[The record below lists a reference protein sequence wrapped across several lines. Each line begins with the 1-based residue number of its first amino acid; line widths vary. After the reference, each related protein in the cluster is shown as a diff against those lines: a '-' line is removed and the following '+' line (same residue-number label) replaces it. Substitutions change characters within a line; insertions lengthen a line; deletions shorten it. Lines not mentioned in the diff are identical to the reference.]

1 MRRRRGTISIA
12 RRPWTCTAWAT
23 TSSTSRLARVNRSID
38 RSPLVY
44 LTKRRRVMTRLM
56 AVGMVAMWISG
67 CASYGGWEP
76 TVDTSRDMNRDTL
89 ARDLAECKE
98 LASKASGG
106 TATEAAKGTGAGAV
120 IGAAAGAVIGAVS
133 GNEIGRAHV

>member
-1 MRRRRGTISIA
+1 
-12 RRPWTCTAWAT
+12 
-23 TSSTSRLARVNRSID
+23 
-38 RSPLVY
+38 
-44 LTKRRRVMTRLM
+44 MTRLM
-56 AVGMVAMWISG
+56 ALGMVALWISG

-76 TVDTSRDMNRDTL
+76 TVDTSRDMNRDNL

-133 GNEIGRAHV
+133 GNAGNGAALGAAVGGTSGGVHEGVSAERQYKRSYIRCIEGRGHPVVN

>member
-1 MRRRRGTISIA
+1 MHRLIA
-12 RRPWTCTAWAT
+12 LSMITFW
-23 TSSTSRLARVNRSID
+23 LN
-38 RSPLVY
+38 
-44 LTKRRRVMTRLM
+44 
-56 AVGMVAMWISG
+56 G

-76 TVDTSRDMNRDTL
+76 TIDASRDTHKAAL
-89 ARDLAECKE
+89 EQDLAECKE

-133 GNEIGRAHV
+133 GSAGHGAAVGSAIGGTSGGVHQGAAAEQEYKRSYSRCMQGRGHPVIN

>member
-1 MRRRRGTISIA
+1 
-12 RRPWTCTAWAT
+12 
-23 TSSTSRLARVNRSID
+23 
-38 RSPLVY
+38 
-44 LTKRRRVMTRLM
+44 MTRLM
-56 AVGMVAMWISG
+56 AVGMVALWISG

-76 TVDTSRDMNRDTL
+76 TVDASRDMSRDTL

-106 TATEAAKGTGAGAV
+106 TVTEAAKGTGAGAV

-133 GNEIGRAHV
+133 GSARSAGGPGPAVGGTGGGGHERVRTG

>member
-1 MRRRRGTISIA
+1 
-12 RRPWTCTAWAT
+12 
-23 TSSTSRLARVNRSID
+23 
-38 RSPLVY
+38 
-44 LTKRRRVMTRLM
+44 MTRLM
-56 AVGMVAMWISG
+56 AVGMVALWISG

-76 TVDTSRDMNRDTL
+76 TVDTSRDMNRDAL

-133 GNEIGRAHV
+133 GSPGRGAGLGPPTAGTSDGLM

>member
-1 MRRRRGTISIA
+1 
-12 RRPWTCTAWAT
+12 
-23 TSSTSRLARVNRSID
+23 
-38 RSPLVY
+38 
-44 LTKRRRVMTRLM
+44 MTRLM
-56 AVGMVAMWISG
+56 AVGMVSLWISG

-106 TATEAAKGTGAGAV
+106 TATESAKGTGAGAV

-133 GNEIGRAHV
+133 GNAGHGAALGAAVGGCSGGLHESVAAETPYKRHYSK

>member
-1 MRRRRGTISIA
+1 
-12 RRPWTCTAWAT
+12 
-23 TSSTSRLARVNRSID
+23 
-38 RSPLVY
+38 
-44 LTKRRRVMTRLM
+44 MTRLM
-56 AVGMVAMWISG
+56 AVGMVALWISG

-76 TVDTSRDMNRDTL
+76 TVDASRDMNRDTL

-133 GNEIGRAHV
+133 GSAGSGAALGAAIGGAGGGVHEGVSAEQQYKRSYIKCMKGRGHPVVN

>member
-1 MRRRRGTISIA
+1 
-12 RRPWTCTAWAT
+12 
-23 TSSTSRLARVNRSID
+23 
-38 RSPLVY
+38 
-44 LTKRRRVMTRLM
+44 MTRLM
-56 AVGMVAMWISG
+56 AVGMVALWISG

-76 TVDTSRDMNRDTL
+76 TVDTSRDMNRDAL

-120 IGAAAGAVIGAVS
+120 IGAAAGAVIGAVIAHAGS
-133 GNEIGRAHV
+133 GAALGGAIGGSGGGVHEGASAEPQYKRSYIKCLEGRGPRVIRQATP

>member
-1 MRRRRGTISIA
+1 
-12 RRPWTCTAWAT
+12 
-23 TSSTSRLARVNRSID
+23 
-38 RSPLVY
+38 
-44 LTKRRRVMTRLM
+44 MTRLM
-56 AVGMVAMWISG
+56 ALGMVALWISG

-76 TVDTSRDMNRDTL
+76 TVDASRDMSRDTL

-106 TATEAAKGTGAGAV
+106 TVTEAAKGTGAGAV

-133 GNEIGRAHV
+133 GNAGHGAALGSAVGGTSGGIHQGASAERQYKRSYIKCLEGRGHPVVN

>member
-1 MRRRRGTISIA
+1 
-12 RRPWTCTAWAT
+12 
-23 TSSTSRLARVNRSID
+23 
-38 RSPLVY
+38 
-44 LTKRRRVMTRLM
+44 MTRLM
-56 AVGMVAMWISG
+56 ALGMVALWISG
-67 CASYGGWEP
+67 CASYGGWVP
-76 TVDTSRDMNRDTL
+76 TVDTSRDMNRDNL

-133 GNEIGRAHV
+133 GNAGHGAALGAAVGGTSGGVHEGVSAERQYKRSYIRCIEGRGHPVVN

>member
-1 MRRRRGTISIA
+1 
-12 RRPWTCTAWAT
+12 
-23 TSSTSRLARVNRSID
+23 
-38 RSPLVY
+38 
-44 LTKRRRVMTRLM
+44 M
-56 AVGMVAMWISG
+56 ALGMVALWISG

-76 TVDTSRDMNRDTL
+76 TVDTSRDMNRDNL

-106 TATEAAKGTGAGAV
+106 TATEVAKGTGAGAV

-133 GNEIGRAHV
+133 GNAGHGAALGAAVGGTSGGVHEGVSAERQYKRSYIRCIEGRGHPVVN